1 MELFT
6 LSISL
11 FFEFNSLLLS
21 LYVINFF
28 SDEKDIQFLVIE
40 YFLGIFGTGLI
51 SQNCEGSNFFRE
63 IIWRKYSS
71 QNT

>member
-63 IIWRKYSS
+63 II
-71 QNT
+71 